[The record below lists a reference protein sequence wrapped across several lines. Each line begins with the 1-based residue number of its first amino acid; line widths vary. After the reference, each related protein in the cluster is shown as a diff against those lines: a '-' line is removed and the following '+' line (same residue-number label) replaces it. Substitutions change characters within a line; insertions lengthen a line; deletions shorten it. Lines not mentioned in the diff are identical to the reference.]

1 MRSLKYWAPPVLY
14 MVLIFVISSLK
25 QPPLPMPKFEWLTID
40 KIYHL
45 IEYGILGGLL
55 AIALVNAPPK
65 RLPANWIWI
74 TAALISILYGASDE
88 WHQTFVPGRFATL
101 ADWVADVVGTIVGVL
116 GVYLYYRRKRK
127 EKEQYAS
134 TC

>member
-14 MVLIFVISSLK
+14 MVLIFVGSSLK
-25 QPPLPMPKFEWLTID
+25 QPPLPMPKLEWLTID
-40 KIYHL
+40 KIYHI

-55 AIALVNAPPK
+55 AIAFVNAPP
-65 RLPANWIWI
+65 RWLPANWIWI

-101 ADWVADVVGTIVGVL
+101 ADWVADVVGAIVGVL
-116 GVYLYYRRKRK
+116 TVYLYYRNRRKK
-127 EKEQYAS
+127 K
-134 TC
+134 